1 MPRAT
6 VGAGRVLSGKDY
18 RHSDCFCKTGGIVQM
33 AKRTTAGTSGR
44 QTSRKAGV
52 TSTAKKTDS
61 TRHGFGSEPAA
72 RKVTGA
78 FGREGRGAARQAGAS
93 TAKRG
98 KLTALG
104 SMKGATRR
112 G

>member
-1 MPRAT
+1 
-6 VGAGRVLSGKDY
+6 
-18 RHSDCFCKTGGIVQM
+18 M
-33 AKRTTAGTSGR
+33 AKRTTGGTTGR

-52 TSTAKKTDS
+52 TSTAKKVDS
-61 TRHGFGSEPAA
+61 TRHGFSSEPPA

-93 TAKRG
+93 TTKRG
-98 KLTALG
+98 KLTALD
-104 SMKGATRR
+104 SMKGTPTRR